1 MSVFRN
7 HYSDLSY
14 HNIIGFTLNRIFRSP
29 NPVNIFEKEN
39 GRGGGGN
46 QMQGFCYILLSK
58 SVTFIYNYFEGGN
71 KI

>member
-14 HNIIGFTLNRIFRSP
+14 HNIIGFTVNRIFRSP
-29 NPVNIFEKEN
+29 NPVKYFWK
-39 GRGGGGN
+39 GKWKRGGGN